1 MHHRNFSGGTPSSE
15 TIAAFMQG
23 AAKCDTSG
31 RMVAVFVVKA
41 NQQATTYPKENYY
54 KREAVVQEEDL
65 DDFLEFLKAT
75 LAPGKDFGVTIDGSI
90 HMIRCRPPY
99 FSFQN

>member
-1 MHHRNFSGGTPSSE
+1 
-15 TIAAFMQG
+15 MQG

-41 NQQATTYPKENYY
+41 NQQATIYPKENYY

-65 DDFLEFLKAT
+65 DDFIEFLKAT
-75 LAPGKDFGVTIDGSI
+75 LAPGKDFGVIIDGSI